1 MALLGRRGVQDY
13 LTLAFPM
20 KSVEDAKTLA
30 GKLAPLMPQMSRA
43 LDAMGTVHYS
53 RFVALSDK
61 TLLLLA
67 NFDGEFEPLFGEFA
81 QRLGPLFDTI
91 FAHVNNPPPTPVASN
106 VDAFAKWM
114 THRNIKPWASYMAYP
129 KGTVQDIKSRAAAAG
144 ASGKTEQRPFLVIL
158 PISSRVGFV
167 TLEGVL
173 TGLNPNLNSTS
184 DEIGTLHFAAFVP
197 LEEDKIGFFTI
208 YDGTFDQ
215 YIMDFTKFLGP
226 IFDVLAKF
234 IIDPYPTP
242 TAKNVDALIKWVG
255 EHNLPPIGMF
265 NAYPGLS
272 VQDVDSLLA
281 DAGETSATARKS
293 A

>member
-13 LTLAFPM
+13 LTLAFPL
-20 KSVEDAKTLA
+20 KSPDDAKVLGEKLPSLA
-30 GKLAPLMPQMSRA
+30 SQISPT
-43 LDAMGTVHYS
+43 LDAIGTVHYY
-53 RFVALSDK
+53 RLVVLSDK

-106 VDAFAKWM
+106 VDAFVKWM
-114 THRNIKPWASYMAYP
+114 TRQNIKPCASYMAYP
-129 KGTVQDIKSRAAAAG
+129 KGTVQDIKSRVAAAG
-144 ASGKTEQRPFLVIL
+144 VSGQTEQRPFLVIL

-173 TGLNPNLNSTS
+173 AGLNPKLNSTS

-197 LEEDKIGFFTI
+197 LEENKIGFFTI
-208 YDGTFDQ
+208 YDGTFDN

-234 IIDPYPTP
+234 IVDPYPTP
-242 TAKNVDALIKWVG
+242 TAKNVDALIKWVA
-255 EHNLPPIGMF
+255 EHDLPPIGMY
-265 NAYPGLS
+265 NAHQGLG
-272 VQDVDSLLA
+272 VQDIKALLA
-281 DAGETSATARKS
+281 DADDASSGDRKS

>member
-13 LTLAFPM
+13 LTLAFPI
-20 KSVEDAKTLA
+20 KSAADAETLA
-30 GKLAPLMPQMSRA
+30 GELAPLMPQMSQA

-53 RFVALSDK
+53 RFIALSDK
-61 TLLLLA
+61 TLLFLA
-67 NFDGEFEPLFGEFA
+67 NFDGEFGPLFVEFA

-91 FAHVNNPPPTPVASN
+91 FVHVDNPPPMPVASN
-106 VDAFAKWM
+106 VDAFAKWA
-114 THRNIKPWASYMAYP
+114 TDHNIKSFASYMAYP
-129 KGTVQDIKSRAAAAG
+129 KGTVLDIKSRAAAAG
-144 ASGKTEQRPFLVIL
+144 VSGKSEQRPFLVIL

-167 TLEGVL
+167 ALEGVL
-173 TGLNPNLNSTS
+173 AGLNPKLNSTS

-197 LEEDKIGFFTI
+197 LEENKIGFFTI
-208 YDGTFDQ
+208 YDGTFDN

-242 TAKNVDALIKWVG
+242 TAKNVDALTKWVA
-255 EHNLPPIGMF
+255 EHDLPPIGMY
-265 NAYPGLS
+265 NAHPGLS
-272 VQDVDSLLA
+272 VQDINALLA
-281 DAGETSATARKS
+281 DADETSSAKS